1 MDRLLCRDKRSL
13 PAFCLVFLIAI
24 SSNAIA
30 QEKVQFASRDG
41 DTSSS
46 PTQLDGYFFRPL
58 DAIGTFP
65 AVVFLHG
72 CSGLISS
79 VSHRIMSRELDWA
92 GKLNGKG
99 IAVLMVDSLTPRG
112 SGEICSRSGFKEW
125 LYRRRPADAY
135 GALVYL
141 QGLSFVQRD
150 RIGLLGWSN
159 GGGAT
164 LFAVA
169 KQSTARPTDPA
180 GPDFAAAVAFYPG
193 SCNAQRLGSDWA
205 TSIPLLVLIGEL
217 DVWTPAAPCR
227 QVVEHAPAQ
236 GAPIEFHAYPGAYH
250 DFDWPGAKR
259 RELPAYTTRAGV
271 VPVTG
276 EDPTAHADAVRRV
289 EAFFADHL
297 LH

>member
-1 MDRLLCRDKRSL
+1 MRSL
-13 PAFCLVFLIAI
+13 PALCLIFLIAI

-41 DTSSS
+41 DGSSP
-46 PTQLDGYFFRPL
+46 PTQLDGYLFRPP
-58 DAIGTFP
+58 DAVGTFP

-72 CSGLISS
+72 CGGLISS
-79 VSHRIMSRELDWA
+79 VSHRIMSREMDWA
-92 GKLNGKG
+92 GKLNDKG
-99 IAVLMVDSLTPRG
+99 IGVLMVDSLTPRG

-141 QGLSFVQRD
+141 QALSFVQHD
-150 RIGLLGWSN
+150 RIGLVGWSN

-164 LFAVA
+164 LFAVGT
-169 KQSTARPTDPA
+169 QSRARPAAPA

-193 SCNAQRLGSDWA
+193 SCNEQRLGSDWT

-227 QVVEHAPAQ
+227 QVVDRAAAR
-236 GAPIEFHAYPGAYH
+236 GAPVEIHAYPGAYH
-250 DFDWPGAKR
+250 DFDWPGAKH
-259 RELPAYTTRAGV
+259 RELVAYTTRAGV
-271 VPVTG
+271 VPIVG
-276 EDPTAHADAVRRV
+276 EDPAAHADAIRRV
-289 EAFFADHL
+289 EAFFTSHL